1 MGDSDCQSN
10 TWIINSND
18 MGGNNGGTTIM
29 QCYMV
34 SKVIQSIIHEK
45 LHDTDFLLL
54 SNSFTHFWTL
64 TMTDIAYHPTPS
76 HQSICYGHTVISASY
91 IYCWYILHQP
101 YQPSI
106 YLRSWTLFYCLTWLF
121 NRIHSFEIRA

>member
-64 TMTDIAYHPTPS
+64 TMTDIAYVMQPPYTF
-76 HQSICYGHTVISASY
+76 ASVH
-91 IYCWYILHQP
+91 L
-101 YQPSI
+101 
-106 YLRSWTLFYCLTWLF
+106 LRSYRHFRILYLLLVYFTSALSAINLLEIMNFILLF
-121 NRIHSFEIRA
+121 NMIV